1 MQRSGGGIS
10 PPTAEEREVL
20 MGFARFHTVPAC
32 PSGDYSRRKS
42 ETEMVRI
49 SLLGNSFHAE
59 AVAWLIS
66 HWGLAA
72 GYHQAITTIESLRAE
87 ADAYDPINVG
97 AGAPRQGIP
106 TLRPPR
112 EGAERGLTQE
122 EEIAIELTRRADHR
136 GIDLR
141 MGATTQAVPS
151 AWPRA
156 GLEPM

>member
-1 MQRSGGGIS
+1 MGCCPLSADPGSTARWFRAGDAWPGEAEGRRVPTAVRWIPRAAPPLALAGLYSCDEATRSRWAAARYALPPCQFKEENCVQRREGGIS

-49 SLLGNSFHAE
+49 SLLGNSFHTE

-72 GYHQAITTIESLRAE
+72 GYH
-87 ADAYDPINVG
+87 
-97 AGAPRQGIP
+97 
-106 TLRPPR
+106 
-112 EGAERGLTQE
+112 
-122 EEIAIELTRRADHR
+122 
-136 GIDLR
+136 
-141 MGATTQAVPS
+141 
-151 AWPRA
+151 
-156 GLEPM
+156 